1 VRKKNYIHFT
11 IIITIDDYIIK
22 EIYNFSL
29 RWYILGKH
37 SRSVFTENKNTDD
50 GLEMSLIS
58 GEECLTGAL
67 ITDLES
73 NDSEFPQNE
82 TECGKTKVET
92 NRSNFEM
99 LDKFEL
105 EV

>member
-1 VRKKNYIHFT
+1 M
-11 IIITIDDYIIK
+11 IIK
-22 EIYNFSL
+22 VQYFSL

-50 GLEMSLIS
+50 GLEISLIS

-67 ITDLES
+67 ITDLECNNS
-73 NDSEFPQNE
+73 DNELAQIE

-92 NRSNFEM
+92 MRSNFEM
-99 LDKFEL
+99 LDEFEL

>member
-1 VRKKNYIHFT
+1 M
-11 IIITIDDYIIK
+11 
-22 EIYNFSL
+22 
-29 RWYILGKH
+29 
-37 SRSVFTENKNTDD
+37 FTENKNTDD

-58 GEECLTGAL
+58 GEECPTGAL
-67 ITDLES
+67 ITYLES
-73 NDSEFPQNE
+73 NDSEFAQIE

-99 LDKFEL
+99 LDEFEL